1 MEPYEATKI
10 VFQRIQTLDPENA
23 SKIMGVLLI
32 QDHGEKEMIR
42 LAFGPESLL
51 HSVILKARKELGL
64 VSSNSPATPLSP
76 SAFSNPLSTLSRQN
90 SCSSASARV
99 LGGLNLP
106 SPLSISSSFSDFQS
120 SDDIIS
126 PGGYINGSSPSTIN
140 SASAPFYAS
149 GEVDLIDELQLQDQL
164 SFLNDGS
171 DPVGFP
177 SYAGSWAGAAAVHRR
192 SSSVNDICMGSDDLG
207 GGGYWWK
214 PCLYYARGYCKN
226 GTSCPFLHGG
236 DGGGSMA
243 GESGTVA
250 VGSPSKFEMMEQC
263 QDLLRSKSTQQQR
276 PAAYAPQPTSKC
288 MNFLLQQQFPAD
300 SPRALMMVEGLFKSS
315 RNRLERGDLGIVNPG
330 SRQIYLTFPADSTF
344 KEEDVSSYFSIFGPV
359 QDVRIPYQ
367 QKRMFGFVTFD
378 YPETVKLI
386 LAKGNPHFVCDARV
400 LVKPYKEK
408 GKLPDKHRRQQME
421 RGEFNACGSPTG
433 LESRDHFDL
442 HLGARMLYNTQ
453 DILWR
458 RKLEEQADL
467 QQAIELQNRRL
478 MSLQLLDVKRNSHNR
493 TLSTGAIFSPSAQSP
508 TFNNHSMVFSDR
520 SSPEAKLE
528 GNILNGTIPNPVNVT
543 AKDAINPPENTV
555 QNKDSFFKSEGD
567 NGKQSSSNECDLQES
582 SDHNLPDSPFAAAM
596 AAGDCATVFSN
607 GVVETADENGFVN
620 PAPALKND
628 NSMAGPTLFSSTS
641 LDMTPYKSCYF
652 QVPKRGKSSFRKTKL
667 PEKCAL
673 IAAIVPKI
681 QRLTITKCST
691 ALRNDSEQKYVSNLL
706 CTRREIQQQGKLES
720 AASLEEVHRL
730 KRVVPFRRGA
740 LLVEVMQPFRNRCT
754 VSESQPRPAA
764 PSRAEPAGR
773 ARVCVSGQC
782 LYLV

>member
-10 VFQRIQTLDPENA
+10 VFQRIQSLDPENA

-42 LAFGPESLL
+42 LAFGPEYLL
-51 HSVILKARKELGL
+51 HSVVLRARKELGL
-64 VSSNSPATPLSP
+64 VSSNSPSTPLSP
-76 SAFSNPLSTLSRQN
+76 STFSNTLSTLSRQN
-90 SCSSASARV
+90 SCSSASSRV

-120 SDDIIS
+120 SDDLIS
-126 PGGYINGSSPSTIN
+126 PGGYINGSSPSTMN
-140 SASAPFYAS
+140 STATPFYTS

-171 DPVGFP
+171 DPVCFP
-177 SYAGSWAGAAAVHRR
+177 SYPGSWAGAAAVHRR
-192 SSSVNDICMGSDDLG
+192 SCSVNDICIGSDDLSG
-207 GGGYWWK
+207 GVYGWK

-236 DGGGSMA
+236 DSGGSMA
-243 GESGTVA
+243 VEGGAVA
-250 VGSPSKFEMMEQC
+250 VGSPSNFELMEQQC

-276 PAAYAPQPTSKC
+276 LAAYSPRTTSKC
-288 MNFLLQQQFPAD
+288 INFLLQQQFPAD
-300 SPRALMMVEGLFKSS
+300 SPRALMMSEGMYKSS
-315 RNRLERGDLGIVNPG
+315 RNRLERVDLGIVNPG

-344 KEEDVSSYFSIFGPV
+344 KEEDVSTYFSIFGPV

-408 GKLPDKHRRQQME
+408 GKIPDKHRRQQMERE

-433 LESRDHFDL
+433 LESRDHFDI

-493 TLSTGAIFSPSAQSP
+493 TLSTGAIISPSAYSP
-508 TFNNHSMVFSDR
+508 TFYNQSMVPSDR
-520 SSPEAKLE
+520 SSPEAKSE
-528 GNILNGTIPNPVNVT
+528 GNIPDGTIPNLVNVS
-543 AKDAINPPENTV
+543 ANEAINPTESTV
-555 QNKDSFFKSEGD
+555 ENKDSFVKTESD
-567 NGKQSSSNECDLQES
+567 NGKENFSEERDLQES
-582 SDHNLPDSPFAAAM
+582 SDHNLPDSPFASSIAASDCTM
-596 AAGDCATVFSN
+596 AFSN
-607 GVVETADENGFVN
+607 GGVETVDENGFN
-620 PAPALKND
+620 PTPALKND
-628 NSMAGPTLFSSTS
+628 NLITGPTFLPSTS
-641 LDMTPYKSCYF
+641 LDITPFKSCYF
-652 QVPKRGKSSFRKTKL
+652 QVPRFASGH
-667 PEKCAL
+667 E
-673 IAAIVPKI
+673 
-681 QRLTITKCST
+681 TI
-691 ALRNDSEQKYVSNLL
+691 
-706 CTRREIQQQGKLES
+706 G
-720 AASLEEVHRL
+720 
-730 KRVVPFRRGA
+730 
-740 LLVEVMQPFRNRCT
+740 M
-754 VSESQPRPAA
+754 
-764 PSRAEPAGR
+764 
-773 ARVCVSGQC
+773 
-782 LYLV
+782 